1 MATTTTIRVD
11 TETHAALLLMAN
23 ASGRSL
29 VETTRAAA
37 EALRRQRF
45 ADQVVVELT
54 ALRSDDAAWVGYLAE
69 ADSTD
74 VGDGLG

>member
-1 MATTTTIRVD
+1 MAT
-11 TETHAALLLMAN
+11 

-37 EALRRQRF
+37 DALRRQRF

-54 ALRSDDAAWVGYLAE
+54 ALRSDDAAWADYLAE